1 VSTAVDGQKRDG
13 GEGANSLVPNVLAYL
28 ERHADDHLTQLES
41 FLRIPSISADPAR
54 IDDVRMAAHW
64 LVQELSRIGFDRAT
78 LHETCSHPVVT
89 AESAKAGPAAP
100 TILVYCH
107 YDVQP
112 VDPLDE
118 WGQPPFAPLQR
129 DGRLYARGAGDDK
142 GQLFMHLKVAEA
154 WLATAGKLPV
164 NLRFVFEGDEEHD
177 SGPIRQFISDHPDLL
192 AADICIVSDTAM
204 HDEDGTP
211 AIVYGLRGIAHFDVH
226 ISGPQQD
233 LHSGQ
238 FGGGVDNPANVL
250 IRMLAGLTDGNGR
263 VSVAGFYDRVVE
275 PSAEDR
281 DAAAA
286 LELNESEWAAV
297 AGVPAVGA
305 GEPGYS
311 LVERLSARPT
321 LDVHGIRAGSAG
333 GGVKT
338 IIPASA
344 SAKFSCRLVPDQDPV
359 EITSL
364 VTSHLAAMAPPSVRL
379 EVTSSLG
386 ARPTLTR
393 IDHPAV
399 PIVAAALE
407 LAFGKAPVF
416 ERAGGSVP
424 FVEALEAKLGLST
437 VLVGFASPA
446 GNFHAPNEWMAVG
459 NIRQGMMTIAHLWAL
474 MASLPD
480 SESGGMTH
488 AGSQ

>member
-1 VSTAVDGQKRDG
+1 VSPGVDGQKGDSG
-13 GEGANSLVPNVLAYL
+13 VGANSTVPNVLAHL
-28 ERHADDHLTQLES
+28 ERHADDHLAQLES
-41 FLRIPSISADPAR
+41 FLRIPSISADPSR
-54 IDDVRMAAHW
+54 VGDVRLAALW
-64 LVQELSRIGFDRAT
+64 LVHELSRIGFDRAT
-78 LHETCSHPVVT
+78 LHETRSHPVVT
-89 AESAKAGPAAP
+89 AESTKAGPAAP
-100 TILVYCH
+100 TVLVYCH

-118 WGQPPFAPLQR
+118 WRQPPFEPLR
-129 DGRLYARGAGDDK
+129 VDGRVYARGTGDDK

-154 WLATAGKLPV
+154 WLTTAGHLPV

-177 SGPIRQFISDHPDLL
+177 SGPIRQFITDHSDLL

-211 AIVYGLRGIAHFDVH
+211 AIVYGLRGFAHFDVH
-226 ISGPQQD
+226 VSGPQQD

-281 DAAAA
+281 DLAAA
-286 LELNESEWAAV
+286 LELNESEWAVV

-321 LDVHGIRAGSAG
+321 LDVHGIHAGSAG
-333 GGVKT
+333 EGVKT

-344 SAKFSCRLVPDQDPV
+344 SAKFSCRLVPDQDPAEV
-359 EITSL
+359 TSL

-379 EVTSSLG
+379 EVSSTLG

-399 PIVAAALE
+399 LIVAAALE
-407 LAFGKAPVF
+407 LGFGKAPVF

-424 FVEALEAKLGLST
+424 FVEALEEKLGIST
-437 VLVGFASPA
+437 VLVGFASPG
-446 GNFHAPNEWMAVG
+446 GNFHAPNEWIALS
-459 NIRQGMMTIAHLWAL
+459 NIRRGMTSLVHLWAL
-474 MASLPD
+474 MANLPTPAET
-480 SESGGMTH
+480 S
-488 AGSQ
+488 

>member
-1 VSTAVDGQKRDG
+1 VSTEVDRQKG
-13 GEGANSLVPNVLAYL
+13 VGATKADSTVPSVLAYL
-28 ERHADDHLTQLES
+28 DQHASDHLSQLES
-41 FLRIPSISADPAR
+41 FLRIPSISADPSR
-54 IDDVRMAAHW
+54 MDDVRQAAQW
-64 LVQELSRIGFDRAT
+64 LVEELSRIGLDRAT
-78 LHETCSHPVVT
+78 LHETSSHPVVT
-89 AESAKAGPAAP
+89 AESKKAGPTAP
-100 TILVYCH
+100 TVLVYCH

-112 VDPLDE
+112 VDPIDE
-118 WGQPPFAPLQR
+118 WAQPPFAPLQA
-129 DGRLYARGAGDDK
+129 DGRIYARGAGDDK

-154 WLATAGKLPV
+154 WLATAGQLPV

-177 SGPIRQFISDHPDLL
+177 SAPIREFISDHSDLL

-204 HDEDGTP
+204 HDDGTP
-211 AIVYGLRGIAHFDVH
+211 AIVYGLRGFAHFEVH
-226 ISGPQQD
+226 VSGPQHD

-250 IRMLAGLTDGNGR
+250 IRLLAGLTDEDGR

-286 LELNESEWAAV
+286 LELDEAEWAAV
-297 AGVPAVGA
+297 AGVPAIAA

-321 LDVHGIRAGSAG
+321 LDVHGIRAGSSG

-344 SAKFSCRLVPDQDPV
+344 WAKFSCRLVPDQDPA
-359 EITSL
+359 EITGL
-364 VTSHLAAMAPPSVRL
+364 VTAHLAAMAPPSVRL
-379 EVTSSLG
+379 EVSTSLG

-416 ERAGGSVP
+416 ERSGGSVP
-424 FVEALEAKLGLST
+424 FVEALEAKLGIST

-459 NIRQGMMTIAHLWAL
+459 NIRQGMMSIAYLWAL

-480 SESGGMTH
+480 SGSGGMTR